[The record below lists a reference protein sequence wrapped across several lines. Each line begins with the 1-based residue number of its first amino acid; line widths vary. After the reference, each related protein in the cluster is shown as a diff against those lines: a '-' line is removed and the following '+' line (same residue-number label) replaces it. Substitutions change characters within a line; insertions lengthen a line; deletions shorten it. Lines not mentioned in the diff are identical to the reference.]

1 MDNYMMNMQ
10 TPGTPEAL
18 NALLEQIAAGTAPGS
33 ADPAAAA
40 QQDEEEAAAQGQAG
54 DYAAQRWY
62 EQTAAAYRA
71 AAALPPPQTTQ
82 ERLAWLAARTEV
94 LPEGVE
100 PSQAIRITEEVE

>member
-1 MDNYMMNMQ
+1 MTSLIYADFKVGTRRAFTLDHKEMTNMNMQ
-10 TPGTPEAL
+10 TPTPGTPEAL

-40 QQDEEEAAAQGQAG
+40 QQDEDEAAAQGQAG

-71 AAALPPPQTTQ
+71 VASQAAL
-82 ERLAWLAARTEV
+82 A
-94 LPEGVE
+94 
-100 PSQAIRITEEVE
+100 PS

>member
-1 MDNYMMNMQ
+1 MQ
-10 TPGTPEAL
+10 TMTPGTPEAL

-40 QQDEEEAAAQGQAG
+40 QQDEDEAAAQGQAG

-71 AAALPPPQTTQ
+71 AAALPPPQTTE

-100 PSQAIRITEEVE
+100 PTRAIRITEEVES